1 MEIQETRKYVSTL
14 TKQTL
19 DVDIKMTTMCCFWQT
34 ETLKKKKKDQ
44 KFLDKCLAIVSLSK
58 SVRLYSAPGIAVINN
73 SLSR

>member
-34 ETLKKKKKDQ
+34 ETLKKKKKTKNFWTNVWQ
-44 KFLDKCLAIVSLSK
+44 LSACQSL
-58 SVRLYSAPGIAVINN
+58 
-73 SLSR
+73 